1 MTEYITNIEN
11 LLGIPSGELTWFIIG
26 FGGQFLFM
34 MRFVIQWWYSEKA
47 KQVVIP
53 VAFFIGE
60 FITWAEF
67 YIFCPR
73 LCHNRQHAAVRVI
86 LVKADPLEIFEHEMF
101 AGAQRCDISHC
112 RLPPQSSSLYGIQRI
127 FLGY

>member
-53 VAFFIGE
+53 VAFFIAK
-60 FITWAEF
+60 FTTWAEL
-67 YIFCPR
+67 YIFRPR
-73 LCHNRQHAAVRVI
+73 LYHNSQHAAVMVVRF
-86 LVKADPLEIFEHEMF
+86 KADKLESF
-101 AGAQRCDISHC
+101 
-112 RLPPQSSSLYGIQRI
+112 
-127 FLGY
+127 

>member
-53 VAFFIGE
+53 VAFWYCSIFGSLTFLIYAVHCKDSVFFFGQSLPL
-60 FITWAEF
+60 IIYLRNLYLHF
-67 YIFCPR
+67 YGR
-73 LCHNRQHAAVRVI
+73 RNTSTNKQ
-86 LVKADPLEIFEHEMF
+86 
-101 AGAQRCDISHC
+101 
-112 RLPPQSSSLYGIQRI
+112 
-127 FLGY
+127 